1 MSSSLPDGYTVRPA
15 TDGDAEDATALWR
28 AAEEAVRGRS
38 DVQAVDM
45 RDWWRLVEL
54 PTDSWLIERDGEL
67 CAGAM
72 LVALRDVPDF
82 WGLVR
87 PDDVR
92 RGLGSALIDVGE
104 SRARER
110 GASALHVGTFAE
122 DAAAAELLEGRGYR
136 DVRHYYTMHV
146 RLAAAPVPVWPD
158 GLRVERFRTEDARAF
173 YDALNDAFADEWG
186 WAAMDYEEWYRL
198 RIENEDSDPSLWFVV
213 RDGDDIAAVAR
224 NDSNRLG
231 GGWVGAIGVRAP
243 WRRRG
248 IGLALLQHTFAEFYG
263 RGVNDVRLG
272 VDTQNTSDA
281 TRLYE
286 RAGMSVEAED
296 VVYEREL
303 A

>member
-1 MSSSLPDGYTVRPA
+1 MSSLLPDGYSVRPA
-15 TDGDAEDATALWR
+15 TEADVDQMTALWR
-28 AAEEAVRGRS
+28 AAEEQVRGRS
-38 DVQAVDM
+38 DLQTADV
-45 RDWWRLVEL
+45 RDWLRLVQL
-54 PTDSWLIERDGEL
+54 PTDSWLVERDDEL
-67 CAGAM
+67 CAGGMM
-72 LVALRDVPDF
+72 LALRDPPDF

-87 PDDVR
+87 PDHMG
-92 RGLGSALIDVGE
+92 RGLGSALIDIGE
-104 SRARER
+104 KRAHER
-110 GASALHVGTFAE
+110 GASTLHVGSFAE
-122 DAAAAELLEGRGYR
+122 DQAAAELLEGRGYR

-146 RLAAAPVPVWPD
+146 RLASAPVPVWPD
-158 GLRVERFRTEDARAF
+158 GLRVERFRTGDARAV

-186 WAAMDYEEWYRL
+186 WAAMDYDEWYRL

-224 NDSNRLG
+224 NDANRLG